1 MYTHIYDVYMYV
13 SKEKRF
19 GSLPIKQIEMIT
31 PGEVS
36 WIWVEVR
43 LSWAVALFLN
53 FLPYVSMYCLY
64 S

>member
-13 SKEKRF
+13 SKEKWFR
-19 GSLPIKQIEMIT
+19 SLRIKQIEMIT

-53 FLPYVSMYCLY
+53 FLPCVSMYCLY